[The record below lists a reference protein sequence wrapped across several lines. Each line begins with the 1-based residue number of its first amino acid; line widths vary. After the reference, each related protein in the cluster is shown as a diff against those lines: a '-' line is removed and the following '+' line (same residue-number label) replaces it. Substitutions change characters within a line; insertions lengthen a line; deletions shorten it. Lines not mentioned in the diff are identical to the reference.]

1 MKRFLNLF
9 DTFLHSGGNPT
20 CSCHCGHFVAQE
32 GFKVIEFGI
41 HAMALEQD
49 LDCRLDINA
58 YSNIFR
64 AYCLNYSTVDTVE
77 SVDSLRYHVDSFG
90 LYGATQEREPMTEEA
105 LAKQMKAA
113 FRASWAALHAIY
125 FPTIKEA
132 TVDGF
137 YGVIPPNLLGDY
149 VFIVFYCNPYISY
162 IV

>member
-1 MKRFLNLF
+1 
-9 DTFLHSGGNPT
+9 
-20 CSCHCGHFVAQE
+20 
-32 GFKVIEFGI
+32 
-41 HAMALEQD
+41 
-49 LDCRLDINA
+49 
-58 YSNIFR
+58 
-64 AYCLNYSTVDTVE
+64 
-77 SVDSLRYHVDSFG
+77 
-90 LYGATQEREPMTEEA
+90 MTEEA